1 MSTIRT
7 SPGRTSGFAQNLTP
21 GLAPSLAS
29 DLISTR
35 TYDAAAD
42 TAAATADS
50 THEAITPANAAVRR
64 DALLAKMAADRARLR
79 LNLAREDSRYAGNS
93 PGTWA
98 RLQNAVNPGAMPSSE
113 VEYESSATSPRQFIS
128 DHALSVS
135 AAVLG
140 LLVLG
145 PRNAVFAVLRNLGP
159 LLLARGVRM
168 LLDQHDRSI
177 ADTGESAERK
187 LNPRSSMRLGAAGSP
202 HAVSEV
208 SGGVPDEAHGR
219 RRADTARFAA
229 ATDSKRNPH

>member
-7 SPGRTSGFAQNLTP
+7 SADRSPAFAP
-21 GLAPSLAS
+21 GLAPGVTSDRAS
-29 DLISTR
+29 DITSTRASTR

-42 TAAATADS
+42 TAAAVDS
-50 THEAITPANAAVRR
+50 AAKAIGPANAAVRR

-79 LNLAREDSRYAGNS
+79 LNLARDDSRYGGNS

-98 RLQNAVNPGAMPSSE
+98 RLQNTVNPGAMPSSE

-145 PRNAVFAVLRNLGP
+145 PRKAVFAVARHLAP

-177 ADTGESAERK
+177 TDTGESAEQRV
-187 LNPRSSMRLGAAGSP
+187 NARSSMRSGAAGAP
-202 HAVSEV
+202 YAVSEV
-208 SGGVPDEAHGR
+208 SNEAHKGR
-219 RRADTARFAA
+219 RVDTARFAA

>member
-1 MSTIRT
+1 MRTIRT
-7 SPGRTSGFAQNLTP
+7 SPGRTP
-21 GLAPSLAS
+21 
-29 DLISTR
+29 DR
-35 TYDAAAD
+35 TYDAADAV
-42 TAAATADS
+42 AG
-50 THEAITPANAAVRR
+50 AIAPANAAVRR

-79 LNLAREDSRYAGNS
+79 FNLARDDSHYSDNS

-113 VEYESSATSPRQFIS
+113 VEFELSPTGPSQFMR

-145 PRNAVFAVLRNLGP
+145 PRKAVFAVMRNLTP

-177 ADTGESAERK
+177 ADSDESAERR
-187 LNPRSSMRLGAAGSP
+187 LNARSSMRLGTAGERASAGSP

-208 SGGVPDEAHGR
+208 PNEAYKG

-229 ATDSKRNPH
+229 GTDSKANPH